1 MIISEIEKIL
11 DRQCI
16 FSFTSQSKVATF
28 LTEHGVTAVVRVR
41 PNASGGFA
49 VFNFE
54 TSSVDSQFLQEWDE
68 RDGEMDYDEESV
80 TIKMDLSG
88 TQFISTFKA
97 LNEVPSV
104 IIDCIIFNGG
114 SFYLYLRF
122 HSNDEI
128 MLGKVV
134 RGQLAKYSKFA
145 IRYLGPNVGLINT
158 FRDLS
163 DAVQLRYIE
172 MRSEIP
178 PNYMDIVHDQVI
190 SSLGISWTREM
201 KYLSEGEFRAVFY
214 DKESIMQKSGNYINE
229 ISKKQNIYE
238 TSFTNPLLEAIITE
252 NSLKSVV
259 TLGMIQ
265 KLQGREFTFATVV
278 PDIVLSRF
286 FSIVMDVCL
295 KLQDWNVTIQT
306 VDVFDGMQ
314 E

>member
-16 FSFTSQSKVATF
+16 FSFTSESRVSNF

-41 PNASGGFA
+41 PNSSGGFA

-54 TSSVDSQFLQEWDE
+54 TSSVDSQILQDWDE
-68 RDGEMDYDEESV
+68 RDGEIDYDEESV
-80 TIKMDLSG
+80 TIKLDLSG
-88 TQFISTFKA
+88 TKFISTFKS

-114 SFYLYLRF
+114 YFYLYLRF
-122 HSNDEI
+122 HSNDEE

-134 RGQLAKYSKFA
+134 RGQISMYSKFA
-145 IRYLGPNVGLINT
+145 IRYLGSNVGVINT
-158 FRDLS
+158 FRDIS
-163 DAVQLRYIE
+163 DAVPLRYIE
-172 MRSEIP
+172 MKSKVP
-178 PNYMDIVHDQVI
+178 PNYMDLVRDNVI
-190 SSLGISWTREM
+190 SSLGISWAREM

-214 DKESIMQKSGNYINE
+214 DKESMMKKNGNYIEE
-229 ISKKQNIYE
+229 ISEKQKIYE

-252 NSLKSVV
+252 TSQKSVV

-286 FSIVMDVCL
+286 FAIALDICL
-295 KLQDWNVTIQT
+295 RFPEWNVSIQN
-306 VDVFDGMQ
+306 VDVFDGIQ

>member
-16 FSFTSQSKVATF
+16 FSFTSDSKVSSF
-28 LTEHGVTAVVRVR
+28 LAEHGVTAVVRVR
-41 PNASGGFA
+41 PSSDGGFA

-54 TSSVDSQFLQEWDE
+54 TSSIDSQILQDWDE
-68 RDGEMDYDEESV
+68 RDGEIDYDEESV
-80 TIKMDLSG
+80 TIKLDLSG

-122 HSNDEI
+122 HSNDEE

-134 RGQLAKYSKFA
+134 RGQLARYSKFA
-145 IRYLGPNVGLINT
+145 IRYLGANVGLINT

-163 DAVQLRYIE
+163 DAVQLRYVE
-172 MRSEIP
+172 MRSDIP
-178 PNYMDIVHDQVI
+178 PNYMDIVHDSVI

-201 KYLSEGEFRAVFY
+201 KYLSDGEFRAVFY
-214 DKESIMQKSGNYINE
+214 DKESLMQKNGNYIKE
-229 ISKKQNIYE
+229 ISERQNIYE
-238 TSFTNPLLEAIITE
+238 TSFTNPLLETIITE
-252 NSLKSVV
+252 TSQKSVV
-259 TLGMIQ
+259 TLGMMQ
-265 KLQGREFTFATVV
+265 KLKGREFTFATVV

-286 FSIVMDVCL
+286 FAIALDICL
-295 KLQDWNVTIQT
+295 KFPEWNVTIQN
-306 VDVFDGMQ
+306 VDVFDGIQ